1 MMIGIQ
7 DELFDADEIR
17 SRLVSPRV
25 GAVVTF
31 TGVVRGQTGGLKTES
46 LEFQVYEELAEKNL
60 MKLEEDIREQ
70 FPVEDLVILHR
81 RGVLVAGEP
90 IVFIAVAS
98 ARRKEAFRAC
108 ELAIDRLKREI
119 PIWKKELTTDGEF
132 WVEGEGC
139 DL

>member
-1 MMIGIQ
+1 MIGIQ
-7 DELFDADEIR
+7 DEPFDADDIQ
-17 SRLVSPRV
+17 SRLVSARV

-31 TGVVRGQTGGLKTES
+31 TGVVRGQTDELKTES
-46 LEFQVYEELAEKNL
+46 LEFQVYEELAKTQL
-60 MKLEEDIREQ
+60 MKLEEDIRER
-70 FPVEDLVILHR
+70 FPVEDLAIFHR

-98 ARRKEAFRAC
+98 AHRKEAFRAC
-108 ELAIDRLKREI
+108 EFAIDRLKREI
-119 PIWKKELTTDGEF
+119 PIWKKELTTEGEF